1 LALEI
6 AMNASGIISTVT
18 RLMGPLTELYQQ
30 QKATSSHPLKPAL
43 AIVREYESAVYEF
56 RDQRLPG
63 PVKGVSELLVESV
76 DAFEAGRVLDAGR
89 AVMLALEQFE
99 AAGKESSVIVT
110 PEQAQL
116 IGQFRT
122 RLFKMVVPS
131 AELRQKR
138 IDL

>member
-1 LALEI
+1 
-6 AMNASGIISTVT
+6 M
-18 RLMGPLTELYQQ
+18 
-30 QKATSSHPLKPAL
+30 
-43 AIVREYESAVYEF
+43 
-56 RDQRLPG
+56 
-63 PVKGVSELLVESV
+63 KGVSELLVESV